1 MPMIRN
7 LARKLTS
14 FLEGHQPHSLD
25 LYQEALD
32 SITAKRAGLALL
44 ADEELRR
51 FAAEAKSLA
60 DCLAAASIAIERVL
74 GMRPFDVQILGAI
87 AMAGGRIAE
96 MQTGEGKTLT
106 AVMPVAFHAAQGSPV
121 HVLTANDYLARRDA
135 GWMGD
140 VYRFLGLTV
149 GFVTQGMG
157 AEERRK
163 AYACD
168 VTYATP
174 NEVGFDYLR
183 DSLALK
189 PDEQVQ
195 RGFGAALLD
204 EVDSILID
212 EARIPLVIAGGAA
225 APGEL
230 ARRIAQVARMLHRY
244 VDFHADEHGRN
255 VLLTDAGAARVEAA
269 LGCGNLYEE
278 HNLPLFTAVSD
289 ALHAEVLL
297 RRDVDYVVRGGG
309 IEIVD
314 EFKGRIA
321 DRRRWPAGLQ
331 TALEAKEGVELR
343 TQGRILGSI
352 TLQSLVK
359 LYHPLCGMT
368 GTASTQAEEFRQVYG
383 LDVVSIPT
391 NRPVIRIDRTDVI
404 FPTRRDRDRAV
415 VETIARNHAA
425 RRPVLVGTPSVAD
438 SERLS
443 AQLTAHS
450 IPHRVLNARNDAEEA
465 PVIAGAGEAG
475 AVTISTNMAG
485 RGTDIRLGEGVAEL
499 GGLLVIGTCRHEA
512 RRIDRQLRGRAGRQG
527 DPGESRFFLSLEDD
541 LMTRF
546 GLASILNAT
555 DYPAEAMDHLQ
566 RIIEG
571 ENLEIRKTLQKYDSL
586 IENQRRM
593 TQEIRNGVLR
603 GERECGNRRAALLKI
618 DELWSDYL
626 ADIAELKSGIHW
638 ISFGG
643 KNPFDTFVHEAA
655 AMFEEVERGIEAA
668 ITNPA
673 EHGTPDGFER
683 GATWTYVTTD
693 QPLGDYGQRLA
704 RGIARKFYDL
714 AELLRRKP

>member
-1 MPMIRN
+1 MIKN
-7 LARKLTS
+7 LARKFTT
-14 FLEGHQPHSLD
+14 FLERQQTHSLD
-25 LYQEALD
+25 FYREVLQA
-32 SITAKRAGLALL
+32 ITAKRATVETL
-44 ADEELRR
+44 ADDNLRQ
-51 FAAEAKSLA
+51 FAAQATSLT

-87 AMAGGRIAE
+87 AMADGRIAE

-106 AVMPVAFHAAQGSPV
+106 AVMPVAFHAAQGDQV

-135 GWMGD
+135 EWMGD

-149 GFVTQGMG
+149 GFVTQGMSP
-157 AEERRK
+157 EERRK

-168 VTYATP
+168 VAYATP

-189 PDEQVQ
+189 PEELVQ

-225 APGEL
+225 APREL
-230 ARRIAQVARMLHRY
+230 VHRIAQVVRQLHRY
-244 VDFHADEHGRN
+244 ADFHVDEHGRN

-278 HNLPLFTAVSD
+278 HNLSLFTALSD
-289 ALHAEVLL
+289 ALHAAVLL

-343 TQGRILGSI
+343 AQGRILGSI

-368 GTASTQAEEFRQVYG
+368 GTAATQAGEFRQVYG
-383 LDVVSIPT
+383 LDVVAIPT
-391 NRPVIRIDRTDVI
+391 NRPVIRSDQRDVI
-404 FPTRRDRDRAV
+404 FPTRGDRDRAV
-415 VETIARNHAA
+415 VETIARNHAFG
-425 RRPVLVGTPSVAD
+425 RPVLVGTSSVAD

-443 AQLTAHS
+443 AQLAANS

-465 PVIAGAGEAG
+465 PIIAQAGQAG

-499 GGLLVIGTCRHEA
+499 GGLLVIGACRHEA
-512 RRIDRQLRGRAGRQG
+512 RRIDLQLRGRAGRQG

-541 LMTRF
+541 LMVRF
-546 GLASILNAT
+546 GLASILNT
-555 DYPAEAMDHLQ
+555 TEYPAEAMDHLQ

-571 ENLEIRKTLQKYDSL
+571 ENLEIRKTLLKYDSL

-593 TQEIRNGVLR
+593 AQGIRSAVLH
-603 GERECGNRRAALLKI
+603 GERECENPRAALLKI

-626 ADIAELKSGIHW
+626 ADIAEMKSGIHW
-638 ISFGG
+638 VSFGG
-643 KNPFDTFVHEAA
+643 KNPFDTFVHDAA
-655 AMFEEVERGIEAA
+655 AIFEEVERGMEAA

-673 EHGTPDGFER
+673 EHGVPDTFER
-683 GATWTYVTTD
+683 GTTWTYVTTD

-704 RGIARKFYDL
+704 RGIARTFSDI
-714 AELLRRKP
+714 AEMLRQKR